1 MARINRNERSVNLR
15 EEHMK
20 RTMRGLLTAI
30 VAFCAA
36 AVHGAE
42 TYPSR
47 PIRIIVPFA
56 PGAATDTI
64 ARLVGQK
71 LTESWGQ
78 QVIVDNRG
86 GAGGNLGMGIAANAN
101 PDGHTVL
108 FVSSSFMVNP
118 GLYAK
123 IPYDP
128 YKSFIPVS
136 NLSASPH
143 VFFTHPSQPMKTIHE
158 LIEAVKNDPKKYSMA
173 TPGIGTVPHL
183 SARLLAIDAK
193 LDLVTVPYGG
203 GGPSL
208 SAVLGNQVPL
218 GCQAIPPVT
227 PHIQAGRVRA
237 LAVTAAARSAS
248 VPSVPTMAELGFK
261 GQESRTITGMLLPAG
276 TSAAIVE
283 KLYEEVGRAMAKPD
297 VRQRVLEMG
306 ADVIVSTPQQFTA
319 EIRSEVER
327 WKKVVKEANITVN

>member
-1 MARINRNERSVNLR
+1 MKLHFRSMLAVVIAL
-15 EEHMK
+15 
-20 RTMRGLLTAI
+20 GALPAQ
-30 VAFCAA
+30 AA
-36 AVHGAE
+36 E
-42 TYPSR
+42 SYPSR

-56 PGAATDTI
+56 PGAATDII
-64 ARLVGQK
+64 ARLLAQK
-71 LTESWGQ
+71 LTEAWGQ

-86 GAGGNLGMGIAANAN
+86 GAGGNLGMGIGANATG
-101 PDGHTVL
+101 DGYTIM

-118 GLYAK
+118 GLYKK

-128 YKSFIPVS
+128 YKSFIPIS

-143 VFFTHPSQPMKTIHE
+143 VFFAHPSQPMNSMRE
-158 LIEAVKNDPKKYSMA
+158 LVDAVRKEPKKFSMA

-208 SAVLGNQVPL
+208 VAVLGNQVPL

-237 LAVTAAARSAS
+237 FALTAAQRSQT
-248 VPSVPTMAELGFK
+248 VPAVPTMAELGFK
-261 GQESRTITGMLLPAG
+261 GQESRTITGMLVPAG
-276 TSAAIVE
+276 TPAAIVK
-283 KLYEEVGRAMAKPD
+283 KLFEETQRAMATPD
-297 VRQRVLEMG
+297 VKQRILEMG
-306 ADVIVSTPQQFTA
+306 ADVIVSAPQQFTA
-319 EIRSEVER
+319 EIRTEVER
-327 WKKVVKEANITVN
+327 WRKVIREADITVN